1 MTVRRQDKRIN
12 CSFLQAAGV
21 GCCSRCRCWP
31 MPTSHLPGCARP
43 PPDRRIRAPTPGGR
57 GHLAWLFR
65 PVDYVG
71 GRIGM
76 EEGRDA
82 SGDVPCPPF

>member
-31 MPTSHLPGCARP
+31 MPTSHLPGWP
-43 PPDRRIRAPTPGGR
+43 WSPGVALPACGLCGR
-57 GHLAWLFR
+57 NR
-65 PVDYVG
+65 

-76 EEGRDA
+76 EPGGGERR
-82 SGDVPCPPF
+82 VR